1 MVKLYLNKEKRMTPI
16 YDEALKDLSQ
26 LISVTCDGERLLSK
40 TKNALEQA
48 KKEHE
53 LLELYRNLEAWV
65 EEYNTADS
73 TLRKQGLLA
82 EIRVARHLIA
92 ELESEMK

>member
-1 MVKLYLNKEKRMTPI
+1 MNI
-16 YDEALKDLSQ
+16 YDESLKDLENLVST
-26 LISVTCDGERLLSK
+26 TCDGNRLLAR
-40 TKNALEQA
+40 TKSALETA

-53 LLELYRNLEAWV
+53 LLEWYRNLEAWV
-65 EEYNTADS
+65 EEYTTSDS
-73 TLRKQGLLA
+73 TLRKQVLLA

>member
-1 MVKLYLNKEKRMTPI
+1 M
-16 YDEALKDLSQ
+16 S
-26 LISVTCDGERLLSK
+26 
-40 TKNALEQA
+40 
-48 KKEHE
+48 KKE
-53 LLELYRNLEAWV
+53 EAV
-65 EEYNTADS
+65 DS

>member
-1 MVKLYLNKEKRMTPI
+1 MN
-16 YDEALKDLSQ
+16 YDEALKDLEG
-26 LISVTCDGERLLSK
+26 LISVTCDGNRLLTR
-40 TKNALEQA
+40 TKLALETAQ
-48 KKEHE
+48 KEHE

-92 ELESEMK
+92 ELESELK

>member
-1 MVKLYLNKEKRMTPI
+1 MN
-16 YDEALKDLSQ
+16 YDEALKDLEG
-26 LISVTCDGERLLSK
+26 LISVTCDGNRLLTR
-40 TKNALEQA
+40 TKLALETA
-48 KKEHE
+48 KKEHD

-82 EIRVARHLIA
+82 EIRVARHLIG

>member
-1 MVKLYLNKEKRMTPI
+1 MN
-16 YDEALKDLSQ
+16 YDEALKDLEG
-26 LISVTCDGERLLSK
+26 LISVTCDGNRLLTR
-40 TKNALEQA
+40 TKLALEHA
-48 KKEHE
+48 KKEHD